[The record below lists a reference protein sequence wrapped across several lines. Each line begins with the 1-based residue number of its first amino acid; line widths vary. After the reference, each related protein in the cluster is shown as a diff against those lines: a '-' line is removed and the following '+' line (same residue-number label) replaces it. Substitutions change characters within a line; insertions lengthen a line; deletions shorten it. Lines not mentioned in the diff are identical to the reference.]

1 MYLSAQKFP
10 KRLKELLMG
19 VALGGFV
26 IINGF
31 RNGGKSTSVKRATRA
46 LWFEVVTELGSRKA
60 ARQFEQ
66 LRGRKGL
73 KLHLGC
79 GYDIRSGWV
88 NIDAFSTPPDVKLKD
103 INTFAIQYDLRQPI
117 PLENSSSSY
126 IYSSHFWEHLY
137 PEDGYNLFKEGYR
150 LLETGGKFRIS
161 LPDFETI
168 FKFFIN
174 RDETYFI
181 ELHKSGF
188 VSDRFSFDNYINL
201 DTVISHVVFQDGEHK
216 TIYTPKGLTDMLRQ
230 IGFSTVNIVDFDQ
243 TVDVNT
249 EVRKAYSF
257 YVEAVK

>member
-126 IYSSHFWEHLY
+126 IYSSHFWEHL
-137 PEDGYNLFKEGYR
+137 PFEDGYQLLNDCYR
-150 LLETGGKFRIS
+150 WLEKGGVFRIV
-161 LPDFETI
+161 LPDFDST
-168 FKFFIN
+168 F
-174 RDETYFI
+174 RAYVAQDRAYFQI
-181 ELHKSGF
+181 LHQSGV
-188 VSDRFSFDNYINL
+188 VSN
-201 DTVISHVVFQDGEHK
+201 HQ
-216 TIYTPKGLTDMLRQ
+216 GLTDGTNLIDFINYSVYQEGQHRYIYNPEKLMQILRY
-230 IGFSTVNIVDFDQ
+230 IGYSEVKVSSFDQ
-243 TVDVNT
+243 AIDVGT
-249 EVRKAYSF
+249 PLRKQYSF
-257 YVEAVK
+257 YVEATK